1 MTWRPDGGG
10 FGNRSATR
18 RAQERHERRLAD
30 PLAARDHRAPWAAQ
44 SGSDAGA
51 SAGRRRPP
59 RRCSRDDLLW
69 EEVVAAGGYATR
81 RLARGTRLRLID
93 LRGDACASLM
103 VFNAEMPTER
113 LNVADTV
120 KVQWNAYLGAGK
132 LLLSDMGRVLMS
144 IIEDDAG
151 THDAFCGTSNA
162 ATNSARYG
170 EGRNSGAFPTGATA
184 CCWARRSTALAAATS
199 PCINLFKGTRI
210 EADGA
215 ITPLVGPY
223 DPGRTVLLRAE
234 MDVIVVIANCP
245 HVLDPRP
252 DWTVTPLRLSAWRGP
267 ATPPDDAIRNAT
279 PEGLRAFLNV
289 EIITAAS
296 KEFASM
302 SDDPHT
308 TGLPGTIVHD
318 EIVPSRAPW
327 LHHVAAG
334 QTLRIVDLEGN
345 QAVDFLLY
353 ATADDAE
360 RYSAQDTV
368 AAQGNLFLR
377 EGTVLRSN
385 EGRPMMVITG
395 TSVDYHDTIGG
406 ACSCESNTLRYGHH
420 QGAARLRREL
430 P

>member
-1 MTWRPDGGG
+1 MSGG
-10 FGNRSATR
+10 
-18 RAQERHERRLAD
+18 LAD
-30 PLAARDHRAPWAAQ
+30 PLAARDHARAMGGTKVEAMPVL
-44 SGSDAGA
+44 
-51 SAGRRRPP
+51 PP
-59 RRCSRDDLLW
+59 VAEDLPGDVPANDLLW

-144 IIEDDAG
+144 IVEDDAG

-162 ATNSARYG
+162 ATNAARYG
-170 EGRNSGAFPTGATA
+170 EGRNSGAFPNGRDRLLLGAA
-184 CCWARRSTALAAATS
+184 KHGLGRRDVH

-252 DWTVTPLRLSAWRGP
+252 EWTVTPLRLSAWRGP
-267 ATPPDDAIRNAT
+267 VTPADDAIRNAT

-289 EIITAAS
+289 E
-296 KEFASM
+296 
-302 SDDPHT
+302 
-308 TGLPGTIVHD
+308 
-318 EIVPSRAPW
+318 
-327 LHHVAAG
+327 
-334 QTLRIVDLEGN
+334 
-345 QAVDFLLY
+345 
-353 ATADDAE
+353 
-360 RYSAQDTV
+360 
-368 AAQGNLFLR
+368 
-377 EGTVLRSN
+377 
-385 EGRPMMVITG
+385 
-395 TSVDYHDTIGG
+395 DY
-406 ACSCESNTLRYGHH
+406 Y
-420 QGAARLRREL
+420 RR
-430 P
+430 